1 MIERGELLS
10 GKIIRG
16 IKGKLI
22 ALWAYRGFI
31 ISMVYREFRSKY
43 LNSLLGSI
51 WSLINPIALIT
62 IYTVIFSQ
70 VMRAKLP
77 GIDDTMAYG
86 LFVCSGLLPWMY
98 YVELLNRFPTIFI
111 EQSNLLKKVSFP
123 RTTLPLIAL
132 FSATVNFVIIFSVF
146 MLFLVVTNRFPG
158 WVILGF
164 IPLLIIQ
171 QMFVVGL
178 GIVLASLNVFFRDVG
193 QITGVIT
200 QFWFWFTPIVYMAYM
215 LPDRAQKLLAYNPM
229 TRFVQAYQ
237 GIILYHRWPDLSG
250 FVFHAAGSFLSLLG
264 GFVIF
269 YYLSHDMVDEL

>member
-1 MIERGELLS
+1 MSYKVI
-10 GKIIRG
+10 KG
-16 IKGKLI
+16 IQGKLI
-22 ALWAYRGFI
+22 ALWTYRGFI

-62 IYTVIFSQ
+62 IYTVIFSK

-86 LFVCSGLLPWMY
+86 LFVCAGLLPWIY

-111 EQSNLLKKVSFP
+111 EQSNLIKKVSFP

-132 FSATVNFVIIFSVF
+132 FSATLNFIIIFSVF
-146 MLFLVVTNRFPG
+146 MIFLVVTHRFPG

-164 IPLLIIQ
+164 IPLLIVQ
-171 QMFVVGL
+171 QMFVVGV

-215 LPDRAQKLLAYNPM
+215 LPDSAQKLLVYNPM

-237 GIILYHRWPDLSG
+237 GIILYHRWPDFSEFG
-250 FVFHAAGSFLSLLG
+250 IHAAGAFISLLG
-264 GFVIF
+264 GFLIF
-269 YYLSHDMVDEL
+269 HFLSHDMVDEL